1 MSLWWR
7 CLPRRWRRGE
17 RISNQIPSWSLN
29 CIYLG
34 AIRFPSHEIRPR
46 NRQGAGAIVAD
57 ARRGVLPSECHLR
70 G

>member
-7 CLPRRWRRGE
+7 CLPMAM
-17 RISNQIPSWSLN
+17 PSWRAHLKPNSIVALN
-29 CIYLG
+29 CIHLLG
-34 AIRFPSHEIRPR
+34 GPHEIRPR
-46 NRQGAGAIVAD
+46 NRQGAGAIAAD